1 MHYLKYIVYL
11 CLNFY
16 SDIMDV
22 TYLYLNSGTELLRIN
37 LMDVVFF
44 EASGNYTEIN
54 LVNGAKT
61 VVCMNLAK
69 MHKLVQMVLKD
80 KSRLFPR
87 IGKRYLVNMNYVYH
101 INISQQNL
109 RLTDQR
115 LCLYDIS
122 VSKEALKALKEYI
135 MQ

>member
-1 MHYLKYIVYL
+1 
-11 CLNFY
+11 
-16 SDIMDV
+16 MDAA
-22 TYLYLNSGTELLRIN
+22 YLYLNSHNELFRIN
-37 LMDVVFF
+37 LLDVVFF

-54 LVNGAKT
+54 LVNGAKS

-69 MHKLVQMVLKD
+69 MHKLVQMTLKD

-87 IGKRYLVNMNYVYH
+87 IGKRYLVNISYVYH
-101 INISQQNL
+101 INVSQQNL

-115 LCLYDIS
+115 SCLYDIS
-122 VSKEALKALKEYI
+122 ISKEALKGLKEYI